1 MQIQG
6 RSSQNINSRL
16 GPREVE
22 IAEVDSD
29 NKTIVS
35 FGDEGSVCEND
46 EEESEEVAGL
56 GPQEGAPELNFLN
69 LLEIEPEQTYD
80 TVTKEK
86 VNEYNAMVISEEVK
100 ADIWEYESRMTDI
113 SNHKKRNTELMNRM
127 AVNIIKICHMQLP
140 MPKDKNEYGRYL
152 HLRGFYINNLTGDS
166 KKPGRTLTLK
176 NQIKR
181 IDDYEC
187 YEWYSNLPKQV

>member
-22 IAEVDSD
+22 VVEVNSD
-29 NKTIVS
+29 NETTVS
-35 FGDEGSVCEND
+35 FGDEGSVCPR
-46 EEESEEVAGL
+46 EE
-56 GPQEGAPELNFLN
+56 APEFNFLN

-113 SNHKKRNTELMNRM
+113 TNHKKRNIELMNRM